1 MQAEYNSTN
10 QLTETVCVS
19 LLMSNAP
26 KCTDLAAVILCGG
39 QSTRMGVDKATVVF
53 GHETLLQRVCRLTLT
68 TAAPVVVVAAGNQQL
83 PELPNG
89 VMVARDLFPNAGP
102 LAGLLTGL
110 KCLRDQLPMRWPE
123 LMIWASTCDAPFVNA
138 SVIRHL
144 QQRLAESAACPLVAV
159 THEGKQNPF
168 VAVYRSSLLQSM
180 AAQFE
185 AGERKAQALLQHPH
199 AILIDSGELAA
210 IDPEFLFL
218 RNINDNQQLAEARMR
233 LDIPHNN

>member
-1 MQAEYNSTN
+1 MHRPRRDRSVWRSIDSHGSRQGNRSLRARNIAAASVSTDTDNS
-10 QLTETVCVS
+10 
-19 LLMSNAP
+19 
-26 KCTDLAAVILCGG
+26 
-39 QSTRMGVDKATVVF
+39 R
-53 GHETLLQRVCRLTLT
+53 
-68 TAAPVVVVAAGNQQL
+68 PVVVVAAGNQQL

-110 KCLRDQLPMRWPE
+110 RCLRDQLPMRWPE

-180 AAQFE
+180 EAQFE

-210 IDPEFLFL
+210 IAPEFLFL